1 MQKQK
6 TISCDFATASK
17 CIRTHKLVVEDSLQ
31 VDMSSVSIE
40 TDKSDVRVMLSKCIA
55 LLESILALYD
65 TDTAA
70 CNHTDP
76 VIEKVFNSL
85 TGYGS
90 SQTQTEEQAA
100 FMEVVKASK

>member
-40 TDKSDVRVMLSKCIA
+40 SDKSDVRVMLAKCIA

-65 TDTAA
+65 SDAA
-70 CNHTDP
+70 CKHTDP

-90 SQTQTEEQAA
+90 SQNQTEEQAA
-100 FMEVVKASK
+100 FMEVVKANK